1 VISACGG
8 AAYFREVDNFTRLQ
22 TIMFPVGFA
31 ITLAGVAILTL
42 RSRAAKAEL
51 AAKQR
56 QKMLTEARR
65 ADAVAKGKAGTPDGQ
80 EQDEAKDGKK
90 LHRSLDGG
98 GAGLP
103 RDASTSPQHLLTQD
117 STAAASSSD
126 ATHHHHHHQHH
137 QDTAGGSG
145 LLVRTA
151 RPNLHAVVGDHPKT
165 PLLGASGGGND
176 GDDESPT
183 AGAVTAAGGAVAVA
197 GTSKNNSYKP
207 PTPHHHNRN
216 VNAATEDEAAAASS
230 PRVEP
235 SPSESASEVIIHAEE

>member
-8 AAYFREVDNFTRLQ
+8 AAYFREVDNFTQLQ

-51 AAKQR
+51 AARQR
-56 QKMLTEARR
+56 HKMLTEARR
-65 ADAVAKGKAGTPDGQ
+65 ADAVAKGKAGTPDET

-90 LHRSLDGG
+90 LRRSLDGD
-98 GAGLP
+98 GAVSP
-103 RDASTSPQHLLTQD
+103 RDASTSPQQLLTQD
-117 STAAASSSD
+117 STAAASSS
-126 ATHHHHHHQHH
+126 
-137 QDTAGGSG
+137 AGGSG

-176 GDDESPT
+176 GDDESPI
-183 AGAVTAAGGAVAVA
+183 AGAVTAAGGTTAVA
-197 GTSKNNSYKP
+197 GAPKNNSYKP
-207 PTPHHHNRN
+207 PSPHHHHRN
-216 VNAATEDEAAAASS
+216 LIATEAEAAAS

-235 SPSESASEVIIHAEE
+235 SPSASASEVVIHAEE